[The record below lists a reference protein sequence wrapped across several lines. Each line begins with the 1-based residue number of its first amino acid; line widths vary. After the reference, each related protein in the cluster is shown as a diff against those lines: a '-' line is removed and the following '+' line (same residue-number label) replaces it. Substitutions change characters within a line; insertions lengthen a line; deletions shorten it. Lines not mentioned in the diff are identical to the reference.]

1 MTDTLLTAPAP
12 HVAAPSRIKR
22 IGHITPSSNTALEP
36 LTYAMNRGLEHQ
48 LAHHFTR
55 ISVTH
60 LALSASSEAQFQL
73 ERMLAAARLLADA
86 PLDALVWN
94 GTSASWR
101 GLENDLRLCE
111 AITRETGIPATT
123 STLAFYNAFHE
134 KGYKTVGLALPYIEE
149 ISAQIATEYAKQG
162 FPVTGSSSL
171 GLLAN
176 VDIGAAEPDAIRGVL
191 RGAAKEKPDCIAVV
205 CTNFNATELVEEMEA
220 ELGIPI
226 VDSIAVTF
234 WEAARVAG
242 VDVKAPGW
250 GKLLAGE

>member
-1 MTDTLLTAPAP
+1 MTDTLTAPDTI
-12 HVAAPSRIKR
+12 AATAVRR

-55 ISVTH
+55 VSVTH

-101 GLENDLRLCE
+101 GLDKDLALCD
-111 AITRETGIPATT
+111 AISQETGIPVTT

-134 KGYKTVGLALPYIEE
+134 KGYKTIGLALPYIEE
-149 ISAQIATEYAKQG
+149 ISEQIALEYGRQG
-162 FPVTGSSSL
+162 FPVVSSASL

-176 VDIGAAEPDAIRGVL
+176 VDIGAAKPDQIRGVL
-191 RGAAKEKPDCIAVV
+191 RGAAKGNPDCIAVV
-205 CTNFNATELVEEMEA
+205 CTNFNATDLIEEMEA

-242 VDVKAPGW
+242 VEVKVPGW
-250 GKLLAGE
+250 GKLLGGK

>member
-1 MTDTLLTAPAP
+1 MTETLTAPAP
-12 HVAAPSRIKR
+12 EAPVTTAIKR
-22 IGHITPSSNTALEP
+22 IGHITPSSNTVLEP
-36 LTYAMNRGLEHQ
+36 LTYAMSRGLEHK

-55 ISVTH
+55 VSVTH
-60 LALSASSEAQFQL
+60 LALSESSEAQFQL

-101 GLENDLRLCE
+101 GLDKDLALCD
-111 AITRETGIPATT
+111 AISEETGIPVTT

-134 KGYKTVGLALPYIEE
+134 KGYKTIGLALPYIEE
-149 ISAQIATEYAKQG
+149 VSEQIALEYGRQG
-162 FPVTGSSSL
+162 FPVVSSASL
-171 GLLAN
+171 GLREN
-176 VDIGAAEPDAIRGVL
+176 VDIGAATPDQIRGVL
-191 RGAAKEKPDCIAVV
+191 RGAAEGHPDCIAVV
-205 CTNFNATELVEEMEA
+205 CTNFNATDLIEEMED

-234 WEAARVAG
+234 WEVARVAG
-242 VDVKAPGW
+242 VDIKVPGW